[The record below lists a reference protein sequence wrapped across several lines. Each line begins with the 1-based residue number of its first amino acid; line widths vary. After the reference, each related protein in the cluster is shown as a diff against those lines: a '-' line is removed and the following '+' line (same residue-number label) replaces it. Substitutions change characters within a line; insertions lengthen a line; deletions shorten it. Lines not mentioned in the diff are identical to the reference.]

1 MSNVKGRDNN
11 LERRVRAA
19 LHKHGFRFRTHVR
32 ALPGR
37 PDIVLPRFKTA
48 IFVDG
53 DFWHGFNFP
62 RWRQKLAPF
71 WQRKIATNRQRDVRN
86 FRRLRRSNWA
96 VIRLWQHQLE
106 HDFDRCIRR
115 VVDTVKA
122 RAFS

>member
-1 MSNVKGRDNN
+1 MSSVKGRDNP

-19 LHKHGFRFRTHVR
+19 LHRHGFRFRTHVR
-32 ALPGR
+32 GLPGR
-37 PDIVLPRFKTA
+37 PDIVLPRFRTA

-62 RWRQKLAPF
+62 RWQEKLAPF
-71 WQRKIATNRQRDVRN
+71 WQMKIATNRQRDARN
-86 FRRLRRSNWA
+86 FRRLRRSNWT

-115 VVDTVKA
+115 VVDTVTT
-122 RAFS
+122 RSFP